1 MYLMGLP
8 LGHVLSY
15 WRTVYHHCQR
25 LVVRLA
31 CDVCEEVFELAV
43 DG

>member
-1 MYLMGLP
+1 LTGEQFITIAEL
-8 LGHVLSY
+8 
-15 WRTVYHHCQR
+15 